1 MKIVGLTGGIG
12 SGKTTIASLFKN
24 KGISIYIADERAKK
38 ITNTSKIVRK
48 KIIELLGKNAYQNQ
62 KIDRNFVAK
71 KFLMMKS
78 YCKK

>member
-24 KGISIYIADERAKK
+24 KGIPIYIADERAKK

-48 KIIELLGKNAYQNQ
+48 KNY
-62 KIDRNFVAK
+62 
-71 KFLMMKS
+71 
-78 YCKK
+78 